1 LKRSRLAAPATR
13 AIVVLTLGLWCEE
26 FYEDA
31 TDPRWLPP
39 SLGNLLDCAMV
50 CLTVWLIVWLTHE
63 HFARLHADIRRRD
76 QQVAD
81 LSNFANVA
89 VQRLETG
96 EPQGATPLRS
106 VNGKN
111 RLG

>member
-1 LKRSRLAAPATR
+1 MKRSRLAALATH

-31 TDPRWLPP
+31 TDPKWLPP
-39 SLGNLLDCAMV
+39 ALGNLLDCAMV

-76 QQVAD
+76 AQVAD
-81 LSNFANVA
+81 LTDFANVA

-96 EPQGATPLRS
+96 EPRAAMPLRS
-106 VNGKN
+106 VNGKGS
-111 RLG
+111 LG